1 MTYPKGT
8 KVIALING
16 IEEKKTLGDF
26 VSYSDDSED
35 GIHEYYQVLD
45 SKGERSSITSDI
57 VYEYEIIEVIP

>member
-26 VSYSDDSED
+26 VSYPDDSEE
-35 GIHEYYQVLD
+35 GTHKYYQVLD